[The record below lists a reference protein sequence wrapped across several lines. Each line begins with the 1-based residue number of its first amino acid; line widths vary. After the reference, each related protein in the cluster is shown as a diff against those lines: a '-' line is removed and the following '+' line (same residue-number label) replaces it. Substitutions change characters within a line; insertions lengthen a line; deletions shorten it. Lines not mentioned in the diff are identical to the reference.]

1 LIFIFG
7 EIVYGGHIVNDIDR
21 ILANAYLKNMMV
33 DELFDDLELFPY
45 LDPKMTHLSFKV
57 TAQSSYDKYYEYI
70 EQSLNVET
78 PLAYGLH
85 PNAEIGFR
93 TAQCELLFNTLVEL

>member
-1 LIFIFG
+1 
-7 EIVYGGHIVNDIDR
+7 
-21 ILANAYLKNMMV
+21 MV

-70 EQSLNVET
+70 EGSLHIET
-78 PLAYGLH
+78 PIAYGLH